1 MRIREVEG
9 IRPRERSM
17 LEKKGIRTLE
27 KAAAMT
33 DKELRKLPLIGKY
46 TVKVIREAQ
55 AKAGIALPEAKPTAV
70 APSKKVAKKTVK
82 KVRPRRA
89 KAAVPAARG
98 SAFHTEA
105 MPDKLF
111 RKAHAVIAYLRAMGI
126 PDTEIE
132 RKLDSIMR

>member
-1 MRIREVEG
+1 
-9 IRPRERSM
+9 M

-55 AKAGIALPEAKPTAV
+55 SKLGIALPEAKPSTV
-70 APSKKVAKKTVK
+70 APSKKAAKKR
-82 KVRPRRA
+82 RPSRA
-89 KAAVPAARG
+89 KAVTPATRA
-98 SAFHTEA
+98 SSSYTEA
-105 MPDKLF
+105 VPDKLF
-111 RKAHAVIAYLRAMGI
+111 RKAHAVITYLRAMGI
-126 PDTEIE
+126 PDTEID